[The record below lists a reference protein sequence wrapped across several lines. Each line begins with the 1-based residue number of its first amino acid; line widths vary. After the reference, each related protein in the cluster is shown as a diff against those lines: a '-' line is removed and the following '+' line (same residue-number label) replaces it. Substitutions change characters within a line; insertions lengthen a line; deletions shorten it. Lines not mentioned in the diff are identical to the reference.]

1 MDHNP
6 DRIAVWPGYFDAK
19 VSRRSGR
26 RVPRDSS
33 VLKPDL
39 EGLFI
44 ASRALGLRKIKR
56 EERVSHPNRPHA
68 KEGRLWVSKKGA
80 KESIGAGSKEEIM
93 QLIGGQWRQMQKDQ
107 RNDEREAQK
116 RGPRVGDKRARS
128 QRKGANKS
136 ARCSSKGSAQPKAKA
151 PPLIIPAKNP
161 LIREVFH
168 LLFLDE
174 LHQNHH
180 RLLAFHS

>member
-44 ASRALGLRKIKR
+44 ASRAVGLRKIKR

-68 KEGRLWVSKKGA
+68 KEGDFGYRGKGQRNLSELVAKRKSCNLSEVSGA
-80 KESIGAGSKEEIM
+80 KCKKTRGM
-93 QLIGGQWRQMQKDQ
+93 MR
-107 RNDEREAQK
+107 K
-116 RGPRVGDKRARS
+116 RL
-128 QRKGANKS
+128 KS
-136 ARCSSKGSAQPKAKA
+136 VVQ
-151 PPLIIPAKNP
+151 
-161 LIREVFH
+161 E
-168 LLFLDE
+168 
-174 LHQNHH
+174 
-180 RLLAFHS
+180 

>member
-19 VSRRSGR
+19 SSRRSGR
-26 RVPRDSS
+26 RVPKDSS

-93 QLIGGQWRQMQKDQ
+93 QLIGGQWRQMQKI
-107 RNDEREAQK
+107 RETMRKKLKSAARKLGISALALSAKAQTRQEQHK
-116 RGPRVGDKRARS
+116 LVPSAAKN
-128 QRKGANKS
+128 KGAVADYS
-136 ARCSSKGSAQPKAKA
+136 ASHFSTSSGSISPALPRCTSSKSSPFAGIS
-151 PPLIIPAKNP
+151 
-161 LIREVFH
+161 
-168 LLFLDE
+168 
-174 LHQNHH
+174 
-180 RLLAFHS
+180 

>member
-19 VSRRSGR
+19 VSRRGGR

-33 VLKPDL
+33 VLKPDV
-39 EGLFI
+39 EGLLS

-56 EERVSHPNRPHA
+56 DERVSHPNRPHG
-68 KEGRLWVSKKGA
+68 KEGRLWVSKRGA
-80 KESIGAGSKEEIM
+80 KESIGAVTKEEIL

-107 RNDEREAQK
+107 RNDEKEAQK

-128 QRKGANKS
+128 QRKGSNK
-136 ARCSSKGSAQPKAKA
+136 ARAAQARAQRSQKQ
-151 PPLIIPAKNP
+151 
-161 LIREVFH
+161 R
-168 LLFLDE
+168 
-174 LHQNHH
+174 
-180 RLLAFHS
+180 RRR